1 MEAKKMK
8 ILEALQMQ
16 PLSEEEKASRHI
28 LGRLYG
34 PIATTKEKT
43 RNGRGYNKELWEK
56 ALSDEIFR
64 EKIAN
69 KSLFLELGHP
79 LDREETDM
87 EKVCACIPEMPK
99 IVDGDLYAYVDIL
112 DTNNGRL
119 LKTLCDY
126 GFVPGI
132 SSRGSGDIMS
142 NDEVDPETFF
152 LETWDIVQLPAVKK
166 ARLSVCESLGKK
178 TLTMALRESLEKASA
193 EEQAEMKDTLNKLNI
208 SLSEEVD
215 PEVPFAPDPVEEDNT
230 LLEETNGIE
239 EGIFDKFKK
248 NKQIKSKRNEL
259 ERRYGLYNRAGR
271 MVYGPFDNEVLAE
284 LELKDLTK
292 FSDARFNDLSVKELT
307 EDDYKKYVKE
317 SLKEAADDEAE
328 VEETPETENEAYTVK
343 EMIKQLQDF
352 DDKLDLEF
360 KPIVIEDKEYE
371 ITALEFD
378 DSEEGKIVVNINYNI
393 PEVEETEEED
403 NKLPEEENPEVE
415 IEVSSEEEP
424 APEGE
429 VEKSEEAV
437 DDGDDEV
444 FESLKEMVRQ
454 KDLLE
459 NEVRDLKNQKTVSD
473 AEVKGLKEELERY
486 KSGFMRVSE
495 LASKSTTL
503 SKEVKSLKE
512 QLEVKTSKINDL
524 QAKIKTHTS
533 LTESV
538 NANEAKVKSLTER
551 LVAVQTAAEKSEEE
565 LRSKLEE
572 SRKAV
577 QQNANVAKKY
587 KAQYT
592 AVLERYIASKA
603 SMLGVRPTDITSR
616 LGESYTLDN
625 IDKVCEDLLD
635 MGRPAFGLGLGQ
647 PKVKINES
655 KVPAQKAQPLDPAN
669 GYEIDDD
676 LLILAGLK

>member
-166 ARLSVCESLGKK
+166 ARLSVCESLGSK
-178 TLTMALRESLEKASA
+178 TLTMALRESLEKASEEEKA
-193 EEQAEMKDTLNKLNI
+193 EIKETLDKLNI
-208 SLSEEVD
+208 SLDEDKSEDEVEEVEEIETDEVSEEETTEDSEVEEADEEEEIEDVSDEDMAEVD
-215 PEVPFAPDPVEEDNT
+215 PTTVAGLAALLQEYPEDLN
-230 LLEETNGIE
+230 I
-239 EGIFDKFKK
+239 
-248 NKQIKSKRNEL
+248 
-259 ERRYGLYNRAGR
+259 
-271 MVYGPFDNEVLAE
+271 
-284 LELKDLTK
+284 
-292 FSDARFNDLSVKELT
+292 
-307 EDDYKKYVKE
+307 
-317 SLKEAADDEAE
+317 
-328 VEETPETENEAYTVK
+328 
-343 EMIKQLQDF
+343 
-352 DDKLDLEF
+352 EF
-360 KPIVIEDKEYE
+360 KPIIIEDKEYE
-371 ITALEFD
+371 VTSLDFD
-378 DSEEGKIVVNINYNI
+378 ESKDGKVVININYNI

-403 NKLPEEENPEVE
+403 NKLPEDENPEVDV
-415 IEVSSEEEP
+415 EVSSEEEP
-424 APEGE
+424 APEKE

-486 KSGFMRVSE
+486 KAGFMRVSE
-495 LASKSTTL
+495 LASKSTKL
-503 SKEVKSLKE
+503 EKEVKSLQE
-512 QLEVKTSKINDL
+512 QVEVKTSKINDL

-538 NANEAKVKSLTER
+538 NANEAKVKTLTER

-572 SRKAV
+572 SKKAV

-635 MGRPAFGLGLGQ
+635 MGRPAFGLGLGK

-655 KVPAQKAQPLDPAN
+655 KETKKTQK
-669 GYEIDDD
+669 GYDAEDDLTD
-676 LLILAGLK
+676 LLILAGLKN

>member
-8 ILEALQMQ
+8 IVEALQMQ

-166 ARLSVCESLGKK
+166 ARLSVCESLGSK

-215 PEVPFAPDPVEEDNT
+215 AEVPFAPDPVEEDNV
-230 LLEETNGIE
+230 LLEEAEDEVEVVE
-239 EGIFDKFKK
+239 E
-248 NKQIKSKRNEL
+248 E
-259 ERRYGLYNRAGR
+259 E
-271 MVYGPFDNEVLAE
+271 
-284 LELKDLTK
+284 
-292 FSDARFNDLSVKELT
+292 
-307 EDDYKKYVKE
+307 
-317 SLKEAADDEAE
+317 E
-328 VEETPETENEAYTVK
+328 VEEPAEENASETENEAYTVK

-393 PEVEETEEED
+393 PEVDETEEED

-424 APEGE
+424 APEEE

-538 NANEAKVKSLTER
+538 NANEAKVKTLTER
-551 LVAVQTAAEKSEEE
+551 LVAVQTEAENSEKE

-655 KVPAQKAQPLDPAN
+655 KENKKTQR
-669 GYEIDDD
+669 GYDVEDDLTD
-676 LLILAGLK
+676 LLILAGLN